1 MPVDSDPLALTESLE
16 GEVRAAFAVE
26 ARATGLSTGE
36 TLAALKTFNTRSRSL
51 AAAQALDS
59 AQANA
64 QDQAIL
70 NWIDS
75 VFDYWQAHF
84 PMAAELTEVLNQARP
99 LAAAFAL
106 TDKQFFIPGGHGAH
120 RLLDLIHD
128 GFIGWH
134 AGLGASAQS
143 VPKHIEECLNNA
155 RQDFPNEFR
164 VDTVIA
170 ALTRVI
176 NDHQTRLGEMESVLL
191 QREASIL
198 GDTGLKLEV
207 AHALNGFLRSHRI
220 PRAVEQFIR
229 ADWFPAGIKIA
240 ERHSFDSEA
249 WLDYLETTRH
259 LFDAMQ
265 PQEQPSGITPEAIK
279 ALPQQLATQLESL
292 GGDRERINNAVG
304 LIEYALLRS
313 AHGGSLDAFYAPS
326 LSTAS
331 QEESGPSGAELAQLG
346 LIQGHWFAWD
356 SAEGLQ
362 RLRYVGALG
371 GNNYLLFMDFE
382 GARAL
387 RKSTREI
394 QALLSSGEL
403 VSLYAPDSFC
413 RAMMAVTEERYQESA
428 ADQAMAVELPPDE
441 VINQDTDIHGSM
453 EHSWTRELA
462 SAKTNSERASADE
475 EEPVELPV
483 ALAAAD
489 ETDAL
494 PATEPPFDGQTVV
507 KLQLPMGT
515 WLGFH
520 DREPPLMAK
529 VAVRDPEKDSYI
541 FTNRAG
547 VKLREL
553 TVNQLLAL
561 IDRDMVDILER
572 KSGFKDAIKQMS
584 REQDRLTER

>member
-1 MPVDSDPLALTESLE
+1 MPIDSDPLALTESLE

-26 ARATGLSTGE
+26 AKTTGLSTGE
-36 TLAALKTFNTRSRSL
+36 TLAALKTLNTRSHSL

-64 QDQAIL
+64 QDQALL

-84 PMAAELTEVLNQARP
+84 PMAAELMEVLNQARP

-106 TDKQFFIPGGHGAH
+106 TDKQFFLPGGHGAH

-128 GFIGWH
+128 GFVGWH
-134 AGLGASAQS
+134 PGLGASAQS
-143 VPKHIEECLNNA
+143 VPKHIEDCLNNA

-191 QREASIL
+191 QREASLL

-240 ERHSFDSEA
+240 EQHSFDSEA

-292 GGDRERINNAVG
+292 GSDRERINNAVG

-313 AHGGSLDAFYAPS
+313 AHGGSLDAYYAPS

-331 QEESGPSGAELAQLG
+331 QEESGPSGTELAQLG

-413 RAMMAVTEERYQESA
+413 RAMMAVTAERYQEHA
-428 ADQAMAVELPPDE
+428 AGQDVPVELATSEAID
-441 VINQDTDIHGSM
+441 Q
-453 EHSWTRELA
+453 EHCASIESGWSEELA
-462 SAKTNSERASADE
+462 SATTYSERASADE
-475 EEPVELPV
+475 EEPVELP
-483 ALAAAD
+483 AAIAASD
-489 ETDAL
+489 ENDAL
-494 PATEPPFDGQTVV
+494 PATEPPFEGQTVV

-584 REQDRLTER
+584 QEQDRLTER

>member
-16 GEVRAAFAVE
+16 GEVRAAFAVDTST
-26 ARATGLSTGE
+26 TGLPTGE
-36 TLAALKTFNTRSRSL
+36 TLAALKTLNTRSR
-51 AAAQALDS
+51 ALD
-59 AQANA
+59 AALALDGARANA

-70 NWIDS
+70 NWVDS
-75 VFDYWQAHF
+75 VFDYWQEHF
-84 PMAAELTEVLNQARP
+84 PMAAELMEVLNQTRP

-106 TDKQFFIPGGHGAH
+106 SDKQFFIPGGHGAH

-143 VPKHIEECLNNA
+143 VPKHIEDCLNNA

-176 NDHQTRLGEMESVLL
+176 NDHQSRLGEMESVLL
-191 QREASIL
+191 QREATLL
-198 GDTGLKLEV
+198 GDTGRKLEV
-207 AHALNGFLRSHRI
+207 AHALNGFLRSYRI
-220 PRAVEQFIR
+220 PRVVEQFIR
-229 ADWFPAGIKIA
+229 ADWYPAGIKIA
-240 ERHSFDSEA
+240 EQHNFNSEA
-249 WLDYLETTRH
+249 WLGYLETTRH
-259 LFDAMQ
+259 LFEAMQ
-265 PQEQPSGITPEAIK
+265 PQEQSSEINQETIK

-292 GGDRERINNAVG
+292 DGNRERINNAVG
-304 LIEYALLRS
+304 LIEYVLLRN
-313 AHGGSLDAFYAPS
+313 AHGGPLDTTYATS

-331 QEESGPSGAELAQLG
+331 QAESGPSSAELAKLG
-346 LIQGHWFAWD
+346 LIQGHWFAWE
-356 SAEGLQ
+356 SPEGLQ

-394 QALLSSGEL
+394 QTLLSSGEL

-413 RAMMAVTEERYQESA
+413 RAMMAVTAERYQEYA

-441 VINQDTDIHGSM
+441 VINQSTDIHGSM
-453 EHSWTRELA
+453 EPSWIGELA
-462 SAKTNSERASADE
+462 SAKTNSELASADE
-475 EEPVELPV
+475 EEPLELPV
-483 ALAAAD
+483 ALAAAE

-494 PATEPPFDGQTVV
+494 PATEPPFEGQTVV

-572 KSGFKDAIKQMS
+572 KSGFTEAINQM
-584 REQDRLTER
+584 RQEQDRLSEM